1 MKQKRN
7 KNNSSAPK
15 GKINSKVVH
24 VRAGSLIAVEEDYY
38 VRVIKDYEERVS
50 NSEIPS
56 WIRGMY

>member
-1 MKQKRN
+1 MSSKK
-7 KNNSSAPK
+7 KNDNITPK

-38 VRVIKDYEERVS
+38 VRVTKDYEERVS